1 MKTIQG
7 RFRAAILMA
16 SVLAFAVGVP
26 AQNENSQNQNSDD
39 HGSPNSN
46 NNTWPYATSGHSAP
60 VLAVVGDVACQP
72 GATEP
77 SGEKAGENCVGDTAQ
92 NLFASQAATAK
103 QIENMKPDLIAL
115 VGDEQYQV
123 GQYSDFENSYES
135 TYGAFKMIT
144 RPAPGNHE
152 FYVEHGAV
160 GVAGYGYFSY
170 FNGVQHNADGT
181 MMTATIANNPDTG
194 GTFTQPVPNSDGQA
208 GHFEQSGGLGNTVPA
223 GGQIGVGN
231 GWYSYNLGSWHIISL
246 NIECETQPGGCTGA
260 WIASELQ
267 WLKKDLEANHSACT
281 VAYWHQPLFSAANSI
296 AVPEGTTSK
305 AFWQLLYQS
314 GADLVLNGHDH
325 LYARYRPLDP
335 SGNYDPRKGLREFIV
350 GTGGE
355 TLDAVVTTNT
365 TAADPTGN
373 PNFNK
378 DNLEASTGQFWG
390 VMGLTLNENG
400 YAWDFESALKDP
412 AQTTGA
418 NSYSDKGVS
427 SCHGPVNRH

>member
-1 MKTIQG
+1 MKTIHG
-7 RFRAAILMA
+7 TFRGTLLMA
-16 SVLAFAVGVP
+16 SVLALAVGVS
-26 AQNENSQNQNSDD
+26 AQNQNSQNQND
-39 HGSPNSN
+39 GGRNSN
-46 NNTWPYATSGHSAP
+46 VNTWPYGTSGRSAP

-72 GATEP
+72 GETEP
-77 SGEKAGENCVGDTAQ
+77 NGEKAGENCVGDTAQ

-103 QIENMKPDLIAL
+103 QIETMKPDLIAL

-123 GQYSDFENSYES
+123 GQYSDFENSYEL

-152 FYVEHGAV
+152 FYTEHGAI

-181 MMTATIANNPDTG
+181 IMTATIANNPDTA
-194 GTFTQPVPNSDGQA
+194 GTFTQPVPYSDGQA

-223 GGQIGVGN
+223 GGQVGVGN
-231 GWYSYNLGSWHIISL
+231 GWDSYNLGSWHIISL
-246 NIECETQPGGCTGA
+246 NIECETQPGGCTGS

-281 VAYWHQPLFSAANSI
+281 LAYWHQPLFSAANSI

-305 AFWQLLYQS
+305 AFWQLLYQN

-355 TLDAVVTTNT
+355 TLDAVVTTDT
-365 TAADPTGN
+365 TTADPTGN

-378 DNLEASTGQFWG
+378 DNIEASTGQFWG
-390 VMGLTLNENG
+390 VMGLTLNQNG
-400 YAWDFESALKDP
+400 YEWDFESALKDP
-412 AQTTGA
+412 AQPTGPA
-418 NSYSDKGVS
+418 SYSDKGVS
-427 SCHGPVNRH
+427 SCHGPVNRY